1 MLRIVVT
8 ECDHNSFDVESAVAR
23 AIGIERVIAQ
33 SRNVDLAA
41 FATYR
46 ANPPQ
51 DRCSS
56 VGADALVANTS
67 RGGVIDTDALVEALR
82 SRTILGAAIDVHEQE
97 PLALDHPPTMF
108 DSVVFTPHLA
118 WYTEESYWELTRAG
132 SCFRSI
138 TCPGERGSGRSCHH
152 RAEPLA
158 ARRDDRAWTHCRAR
172 RRHGRRD
179 DRAANRWRGRRLTFN
194 SAAHSS
200 VAAELAATTR
210 VHGRTVIEGVYKE
223 PTAVD
228 LQAICFQEQSVVGVR
243 IYTSTDIVRAIELMA
258 AYALNLSSFPSRSF
272 DLAKP
277 VAVFAAVERGQ
288 ESLKV
293 MITHLYGKANREHF

>member
-1 MLRIVVT
+1 M
-8 ECDHNSFDVESAVAR
+8 
-23 AIGIERVIAQ
+23 
-33 SRNVDLAA
+33 
-41 FATYR
+41 
-46 ANPPQ
+46 
-51 DRCSS
+51 
-56 VGADALVANTS
+56 
-67 RGGVIDTDALVEALR
+67 
-82 SRTILGAAIDVHEQE
+82 
-97 PLALDHPPTMF
+97 
-108 DSVVFTPHLA
+108 
-118 WYTEESYWELTRAG
+118 
-132 SCFRSI
+132 
-138 TCPGERGSGRSCHH
+138 
-152 RAEPLA
+152 
-158 ARRDDRAWTHCRAR
+158 
-172 RRHGRRD
+172 
-179 DRAANRWRGRRLTFN
+179 TFN